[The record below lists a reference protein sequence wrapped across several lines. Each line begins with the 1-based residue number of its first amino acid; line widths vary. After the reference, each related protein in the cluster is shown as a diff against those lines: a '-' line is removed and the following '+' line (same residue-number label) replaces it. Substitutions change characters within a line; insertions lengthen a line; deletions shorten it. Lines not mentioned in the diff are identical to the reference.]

1 MAEKNNTNIG
11 FSMFAALFFE
21 AIEWTLFL
29 MKGDETMENRVMG
42 FVNMSILYTIS
53 VNLARGTLL
62 AGAFQLKI

>member
-1 MAEKNNTNIG
+1 
-11 FSMFAALFFE
+11 
-21 AIEWTLFL
+21 